1 MGYPGDP
8 FSQKE
13 FLEFPQLHLRS
24 HFLGEAKRCQ
34 SFHLFDRTMSMTR
47 MGQAAELGQDAD
59 LKILKY
65 RYRMVQGNYWEN
77 DG

>member
-1 MGYPGDP
+1 
-8 FSQKE
+8 
-13 FLEFPQLHLRS
+13 
-24 HFLGEAKRCQ
+24 
-34 SFHLFDRTMSMTR
+34 MSMTR